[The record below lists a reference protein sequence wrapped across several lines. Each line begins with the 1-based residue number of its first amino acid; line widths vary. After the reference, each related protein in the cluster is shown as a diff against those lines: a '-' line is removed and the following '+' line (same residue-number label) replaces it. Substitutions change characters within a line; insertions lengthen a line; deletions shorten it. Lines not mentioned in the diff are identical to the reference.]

1 MKKKEQEEQP
11 GGGFLSIVMFI
22 GGIVMLV
29 YGIKALMM

>member
-1 MKKKEQEEQP
+1 MKEQEQEQP
-11 GGGFLSIVMFI
+11 QGGGFLSIVMFI

>member
-1 MKKKEQEEQP
+1 MKKEQQEQP
-11 GGGFLSIVMFI
+11 EEGGFLSIVMFI